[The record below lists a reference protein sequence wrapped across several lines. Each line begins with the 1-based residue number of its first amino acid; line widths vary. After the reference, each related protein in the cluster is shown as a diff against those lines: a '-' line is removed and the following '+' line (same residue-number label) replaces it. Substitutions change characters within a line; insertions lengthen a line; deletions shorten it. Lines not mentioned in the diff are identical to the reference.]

1 MPATACLICQIHI
14 FMWTC
19 WTTWT
24 VIIAPLT
31 MTSRKDE
38 SYWNFDYLISVIR
51 KTRFE
56 GDDIGWRQMTLYW
69 RRSTGDAKRLLQY
82 EEQDSTAFF
91 RGNNTSRYVVSDQFV
106 CNFLDKAFYT
116 CQFWSQN
123 LNILYSLFL
132 QNSPQLALYWIH
144 GSWNQRIRK
153 FCREFLFSSWRDTGQ
168 TRNWELPSAI
178 GCKTNFVNKY

>member
-1 MPATACLICQIHI
+1 MPATACLICQIHT

-38 SYWNFDYLISVIR
+38 SYWNLDYLISVIR

-91 RGNNTSRYVVSDQFV
+91 RGNNTSRYVVSDHFV

-123 LNILYSLFL
+123 LNIFIRCSCRILLSWHYIEFMVPEIRESV
-132 QNSPQLALYWIH
+132 NSVEN
-144 GSWNQRIRK
+144 SWNGLIIFPMERHWTD
-153 FCREFLFSSWRDTGQ
+153 S
-168 TRNWELPSAI
+168 
-178 GCKTNFVNKY
+178 